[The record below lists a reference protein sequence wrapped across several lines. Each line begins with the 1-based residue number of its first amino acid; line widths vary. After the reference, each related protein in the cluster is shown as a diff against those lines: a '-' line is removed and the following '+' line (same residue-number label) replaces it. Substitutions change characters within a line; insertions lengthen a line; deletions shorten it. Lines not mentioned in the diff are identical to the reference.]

1 MKYTEI
7 AWDFDGCLYDSYDH
21 IISCIR
27 SAVGRFG
34 YSATAEEIFPYV
46 RVSVPHAFRHFAP
59 LCGCKPENLGYWY
72 RQAGA
77 QETSDLVRPYDGIPE
92 LLRDIAASGR
102 RNHICSNRR
111 ISSSAA
117 YLERDGLLPYFDV
130 IAGPDMEGGIPAKP
144 QPDLVIRI
152 LKEHGTEPCRLLMIG
167 DRELDLL
174 AGHGAGSDA
183 CFFDPDRYCTV
194 IYDAE
199 FRTCD
204 VDELRRFILG

>member
-1 MKYTEI
+1 M
-7 AWDFDGCLYDSYDH
+7 
-21 IISCIR
+21 
-27 SAVGRFG
+27 
-34 YSATAEEIFPYV
+34 
-46 RVSVPHAFRHFAP
+46 
-59 LCGCKPENLGYWY
+59 
-72 RQAGA
+72 
-77 QETSDLVRPYDGIPE
+77 
-92 LLRDIAASGR
+92 RDIAASGR

-111 ISSSAA
+111 IASSAA

-183 CFFDPDRYCTV
+183 CFFDPDRYCTA